1 MNDRPKKLLEQSLAD
16 LRHARTH
23 LDYSYTQVCQWENAL
38 EQLKEDELES
48 VDAFTSRFARCL
60 DLLVNKVLRSLD
72 RYELKPGGT
81 LLDVV
86 NGAVKRG
93 FLEDV
98 NELRDMKDL
107 RNIIAHDYAG
117 HQLQKVFDY
126 CKEKKPQFDNICQR
140 LEAYVNHLLAT

>member
-1 MNDRPKKLLEQSLAD
+1 MHDRPKNLLEQNLVD
-16 LRHARTH
+16 LHQAREH
-23 LDYSYTQVCQWENAL
+23 LDYSYAQVCQWVSTV
-38 EQLKEDELES
+38 EQLGEDQLES
-48 VDAFTSRFARCL
+48 VEAFTSRFARCV

-93 FLEDV
+93 FLEDAT
-98 NELRDMKDL
+98 ELRDMKDL

-117 HQLQKVFDY
+117 HQLQRVFDY
-126 CKEKKPQFDNICQR
+126 CKEKKPHFDKICQR